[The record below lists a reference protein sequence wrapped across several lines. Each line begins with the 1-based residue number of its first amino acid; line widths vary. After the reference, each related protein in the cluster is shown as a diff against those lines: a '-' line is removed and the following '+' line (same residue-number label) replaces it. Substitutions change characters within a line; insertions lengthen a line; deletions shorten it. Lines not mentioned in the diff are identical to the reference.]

1 MKLYLTATLFLAG
14 ALLTASCS
22 DSDNQVEGY
31 FGLEGNPT
39 GVTVPAA
46 GITKS
51 KRTPLTVRSNEQWT
65 VAPATDDDA
74 KWIHIFV
81 NEGQDDG
88 IFYYWV
94 DANKDFTPRTGNIL
108 FTVNGNPA
116 PTLFRI
122 DQEAAVPTITIA
134 SADKGYEILPA
145 GGQVKIPVRHNVDF
159 TATLNP
165 ASWAKI
171 DSVGSDTVYVSAT
184 KNTDEARKATLT
196 LTGTGDYANVK
207 SKTTLSQAA
216 AGVVMNEHFEWMQE
230 GIEDYYYNYP
240 EVRFDKWTA
249 EESAHGWTRWA
260 TACMADGAI

>member
-1 MKLYLTATLFLAG
+1 M
-14 ALLTASCS
+14 
-22 DSDNQVEGY
+22 
-31 FGLEGNPT
+31 
-39 GVTVPAA
+39 
-46 GITKS
+46 
-51 KRTPLTVRSNEQWT
+51 
-65 VAPATDDDA
+65 APATDDDA

-207 SKTTLSQAA
+207 SKDHALAGRRRSGDERALRMDARRHRGLLLQLS
-216 AGVVMNEHFEWMQE
+216 G
-230 GIEDYYYNYP
+230 
-240 EVRFDKWTA
+240 
-249 EESAHGWTRWA
+249 
-260 TACMADGAI
+260 GALRQMDS